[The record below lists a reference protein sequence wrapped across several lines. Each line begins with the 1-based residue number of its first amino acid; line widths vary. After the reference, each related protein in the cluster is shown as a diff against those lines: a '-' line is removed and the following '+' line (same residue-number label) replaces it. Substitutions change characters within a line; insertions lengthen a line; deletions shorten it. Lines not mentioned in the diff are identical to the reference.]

1 MKDRIK
7 INISKDAN
15 NIKSANFYNA
25 IAIYVLNQQLKSG
38 VIPSNDDGSFD
49 PWDFIESITALN
61 FIFKQEE
68 AKKSF
73 RWLKANQNED
83 GSWFSKYSSSGE
95 PIETNKPTHFSS
107 YISVGLLHYYKTF
120 SDLDFLEEMW
130 PSLKKATNFSIKHQ
144 TQKGTIPWSIDSK
157 GDIEND
163 YLITASSSILKSLE
177 CASAIEKI
185 LNLDLNPD
193 WIMAYELLSNALRH
207 PKGLFDLQKDRSN
220 FSMDSYYPV
229 ISGCLNKNE
238 IEEAIQQTLNNFYED
253 GLGIKCVREEPWIT
267 VAETNEFVIALVIG
281 NKKDLAKKILLES
294 TLISD
299 KNNIPYMGWQYKEKI
314 FWPNEKPTWTAAAM
328 LLAADAVFG
337 YTSAAD
343 LFLKNQLDSF

>member
-1 MKDRIK
+1 MCIRDR
-7 INISKDAN
+7 
-15 NIKSANFYNA
+15 
-25 IAIYVLNQQLKSG
+25 
-38 VIPSNDDGSFD
+38 
-49 PWDFIESITALN
+49 
-61 FIFKQEE
+61 
-68 AKKSF
+68 
-73 RWLKANQNED
+73 
-83 GSWFSKYSSSGE
+83 
-95 PIETNKPTHFSS
+95 
-107 YISVGLLHYYKTF
+107 
-120 SDLDFLEEMW
+120 
-130 PSLKKATNFSIKHQ
+130 
-144 TQKGTIPWSIDSK
+144 
-157 GDIEND
+157 
-163 YLITASSSILKSLE
+163 E
-177 CASAIEKI
+177 CSSAIEKI

-220 FSMDSYYPV
+220 FSMDSYYPI

-238 IEEAIQQTLNNFYED
+238 IDESIQQTLNNFYED

-281 NKKDLAKKILLES
+281 DKKDLAKKILLES

>member
-1 MKDRIK
+1 MTETIK

-15 NIKSANFYNA
+15 NTKSADFYNA
-25 IAIYVLNQQLKSG
+25 IGLYVLNQQLKSG
-38 VIPSNDDGSFD
+38 VIPSNTDGSFD

-73 RWLKANQNED
+73 RWLKENQNED
-83 GSWFSKYSSSGE
+83 GSWFSNYSSSGE

-177 CASAIEKI
+177 CSSAIEKI

-238 IEEAIQQTLNNFYED
+238 IEGAIQQTLNNFYED

-337 YTSAAD
+337 YTSASD